1 MTLPELPVKKPTEAE
16 LDILR
21 VLWSKSSAT
30 VRDVH
35 EVLSRERPDRA
46 LGYTSVLKTMQI
58 MTEKGLVL
66 REESGKAHIYRPAMR
81 EADMQGQLLKD
92 LSEKLFAG
100 STAALAMHA
109 LSLDTASDEDL
120 QQIRALIERHQSQR
134 QTK

>member
-1 MTLPELPVKKPTEAE
+1 MTSLPLKKPTEAE

-21 VLWSKSSAT
+21 VLWARGAAT

-35 EVLSRERPDRA
+35 EVLSGERAQA

-58 MTEKGLVL
+58 MTEKGLVT
-66 REESGKAHIYRPAMR
+66 REEAGKAHIYHPAMR
-81 EADMQGQLLKD
+81 ESDMRGHLLKD

-109 LSLDTASDEDL
+109 LSLDAASDEDL
-120 QQIRALIERHQSQR
+120 QQIRALIERR
-134 QTK
+134 QAKSGE

>member
-1 MTLPELPVKKPTEAE
+1 MTEPTLKKPTEAE

-21 VLWSKSSAT
+21 VLWARGSAT

-35 EVLSRERPDRA
+35 EVLSGERGHDRA

-58 MTEKGLVL
+58 MTEKGLVT
-66 REESGKAHIYRPAMR
+66 REEAGKAHIYHPAMR
-81 EADMQGQLLKD
+81 EADMQGALLKD

-109 LSLDTASDEDL
+109 LSLDAASDEDL
-120 QQIRALIERHQSQR
+120 QQIRALIERR
-134 QTK
+134 KAKP

>member
-1 MTLPELPVKKPTEAE
+1 MTQTDSPLRKPTEAE

-21 VLWSKSSAT
+21 VLWNKDPAT
-30 VRDVH
+30 VREVH
-35 EVLSRERPDRA
+35 EVLSSERAHDRG

-58 MTEKGLVL
+58 MTEKGLVT
-66 REESGKAHIYRPAMR
+66 REEAGKAHIYHPAMR

-92 LSEKLFAG
+92 LSEKLFSG

-120 QQIRALIERHQSQR
+120 QQIKALIERRKAKS
-134 QTK
+134 